1 MTVDVEIDLPEPS
14 NGRRSRKPFLE
25 RYRPAEIGLA
35 ALFLLPAAIVFAVF
49 YYAPFVTLIG
59 WGRFKAQRGGSY
71 RDVGWGQFGEVLTGD
86 EFRKGLTH
94 SVLFVLYTVPAGL
107 VLGILLAVA
116 AHRHLKGI
124 KIFQTIFSST
134 LASSVAVSSVLFF
147 YLLNPEVGYW
157 KVDWLEREG
166 WSLFATALPSIWQ
179 NLGLAFIIV
188 LAGLQAV
195 PDEVLEASRLD
206 GHSGLRRL
214 LTITLPLIAPV
225 LMFLLVVLV
234 VFGFQAF
241 AQIEILTAGGPAGSS
256 ETLVYKIYKQR
267 QNAGV
272 GAILSVGLFAVTF
285 VVTAIQFLILDRRV
299 HYDN

>member
-1 MTVDVEIDLPEPS
+1 MTIATEQVSPGRARLPRRGRLARYQPS
-14 NGRRSRKPFLE
+14 
-25 RYRPAEIGLA
+25 EIGLA
-35 ALFLLPAAIVFAVF
+35 ALFLLPALIVFGVF
-49 YYAPFVTLIG
+49 YYAPFVKLIG
-59 WGRFKAQRGGSY
+59 WGRFKAERGGTY
-71 RDVGWGQFGEVLTGD
+71 RDVGWGQFTDVLTG
-86 EFRKGLTH
+86 EQFREGLLH

-107 VLGILLAVA
+107 VLGVLLGVA
-116 AHRHLKGI
+116 AHRQLKGI

-134 LASSVAVSSVLFF
+134 LASSVAVSSVLFM
-147 YLLNPEVGYW
+147 YLINPEIGYW

-166 WSLFATALPSIWQ
+166 WSLFAVALPSIWQ

-206 GHSGLRRL
+206 GHSSLRRL
-214 LTITLPLIAPV
+214 FTITLPLIAPV
-225 LMFLLVVLV
+225 LLFLLVVLV

-256 ETLVYKIYKQR
+256 ETLVYKIYKER

-272 GAILSVGLFAVTF
+272 GAIMSVGLFVITF
-285 VVTAIQFLILDRRV
+285 IVTAIQFLILDRRV